1 MNYHSPSIWPI
12 IHLLL
17 SWLLSRS
24 WILYSWS
31 SATVFIECSNN
42 LFILCKNIFHFD
54 IFPKLPTLN
63 LESLS
68 FCSTKYL
75 RYVPS
80 CTSARIVFDIPWY
93 YLLYFPSVSFS
104 LSMYRRFDMA
114 VIYLWILI
122 FKILMNLSP
131 TTDFSFVVH

>member
-54 IFPKLPTLN
+54 IITKLPTLN